1 MVLRL
6 TGGNPRA
13 LINMRSRG
21 LELWLRADVIDVL
34 ARVVEGLR
42 DEWGVM
48 CGVRLLKLSTT
59 LMMLVLG

>member
-34 ARVVEGLR
+34 ARVVESLRGEWGGDVWRLGLR
-42 DEWGVM
+42 M
-48 CGVRLLKLSTT
+48 Y
-59 LMMLVLG
+59 